1 VRLVLILCF
10 LQLLLLVA
18 GRVDLMLEMAAL
30 AVLAAV
36 EVGVLILVEL
46 EHQGKVVLAVMAHF

>member
-18 GRVDLMLEMAAL
+18 VRVDLMVEMAAL

-36 EVGVLILVEL
+36 EVGLLILVEL
-46 EHQGKVVLAVMAHF
+46 EHPGKVVLAVMAHF